1 MRDSNET
8 EKGDNSEGTNTGAE
22 SNEAKRTEDT
32 EQTVNETPTAAAIAE
47 SKEERAEEIDPE
59 KLKGLSRKER
69 RALMFK
75 NRVCL
80 GNLSSYSK
88 FCDAYAYLFS

>member
-1 MRDSNET
+1 MQLRDSNET

-32 EQTVNETPTAAAIAE
+32 EQAGNETPTAVE